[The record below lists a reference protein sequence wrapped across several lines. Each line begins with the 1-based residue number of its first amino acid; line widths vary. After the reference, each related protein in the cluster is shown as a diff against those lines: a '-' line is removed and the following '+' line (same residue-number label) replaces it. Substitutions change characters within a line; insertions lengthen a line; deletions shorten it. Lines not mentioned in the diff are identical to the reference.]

1 MAKINF
7 DYIRNKLGILFFK
20 LKKKK
25 NIKNPYFL
33 PSENIFQL
41 FGEFFVK
48 KFLRR
53 GY

>member
-1 MAKINF
+1 MAKIDF

-20 LKKKK
+20 FKKK

-33 PSENIFQL
+33 SSEDIFQL
-41 FGEFFVK
+41 FGEFFNK

-53 GY
+53 DH